1 MLQWCVL
8 SRSSA
13 HELVLAGQFLEHRD
27 TPIPAPRS
35 AATTSL
41 TGPLVARYRRPRA
54 MPILD
59 TLSAALLTC
68 RPPLGGYPEIK
79 KSIKV
84 ASASIEA
91 RSREDPA
98 IRWRC

>member
-1 MLQWCVL
+1 
-8 SRSSA
+8 
-13 HELVLAGQFLEHRD
+13 
-27 TPIPAPRS
+27 
-35 AATTSL
+35 
-41 TGPLVARYRRPRA
+41 

-79 KSIKV
+79 KASSSLPRSID
-84 ASASIEA
+84 A
-91 RSREDPA
+91 RSKENPA